1 MASVEHRRPFWV
13 ERRGGDLPSP
23 STMASMDAGSG
34 AVDSAALTALREE
47 IAALRSDIAGLSA
60 SPVVSAPIEANA
72 KTKAEAAALC
82 VADTN
87 EEDVL
92 AVQLEIARLVKTI
105 GRAKSEIAAIRHPM
119 ADDDRLGAA
128 SGELDAIVKATEV
141 ATNDIL
147 AAAEAIELESVN
159 IAGLCS
165 ENHEALNATERI
177 VSHVMAILEACN
189 FQDITGQRIN
199 KVVQTVG
206 FIETRVASMIEI
218 WGADTFCELP
228 VPEAKAGAGD
238 SDADLLNG
246 PQLGNEGIS
255 QADIDALF
263 D

>member
-1 MASVEHRRPFWV
+1 MASAEQRRPFWV
-13 ERRGGDLPSP
+13 ERRSGEMPPSSDLPTLNTSLEGI
-23 STMASMDAGSG
+23 GSSE
-34 AVDSAALTALREE
+34 VTALRDE
-47 IAALRSDIAGLSA
+47 IAALRNEIAGLSISTA
-60 SPVVSAPIEANA
+60 APAAPQPKSDPIAIEAN
-72 KTKAEAAALC
+72 
-82 VADTN
+82 D
-87 EEDVL
+87 EDVL

-119 ADDDRLGAA
+119 AEDDRLGAA

-206 FIETRVASMIEI
+206 FIETRVGSMIEI
-218 WGADTFCELP
+218 WGAETFCELP
-228 VPEAKAGAGD
+228 VPQEKDGGTD